1 MTVGKPT
8 ELEYNMVSG
17 SKPQKERKFMGI
29 ASKYNHGV
37 KFNVQIPED
46 TPFVSL
52 ADLFNNN
59 GAGMVYLLRALFIN
73 KKSHYGDA
81 PVAVVGD
88 GSEMFRVN
96 LPKFM
101 LDTVNDM
108 LHDEEFVNAV
118 NAKAIG
124 FNIYPY
130 DKDGR
135 TCFSVSWLDVEV

>member
-1 MTVGKPT
+1 
-8 ELEYNMVSG
+8 
-17 SKPQKERKFMGI
+17 MGI

-46 TPFVSL
+46 TPFASL
-52 ADLFNNN
+52 ADMYNNN
-59 GAGMVYLLRALFIN
+59 GAGNVYLLRALYIN

-88 GSEMFRVN
+88 KEDFTRVN
-96 LPKFM
+96 LPKFLLETVQQM
-101 LDTVNDM
+101 L
-108 LHDEEFVNAV
+108 LDEEFIQAV
-118 NAKAIG
+118 NNKAIG

-135 TCFSVSWLDVEV
+135 TCFSVSWLDVEM